1 MCTSQH
7 AFKYTLQCAH
17 IPLNVVSRGAQL
29 AVHPE
34 SLGRGRYS
42 LAKKTL
48 GGVGVRDEMKG
59 ESSLSVK
66 DQPSV

>member
-34 SLGRGRYS
+34 SLGS